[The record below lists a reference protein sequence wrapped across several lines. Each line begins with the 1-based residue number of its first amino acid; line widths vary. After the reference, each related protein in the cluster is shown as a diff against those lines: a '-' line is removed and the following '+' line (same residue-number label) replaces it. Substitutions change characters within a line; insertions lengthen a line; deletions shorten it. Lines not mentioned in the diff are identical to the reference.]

1 MQTKVLYATTFEYGK
16 KTKGSIENSGTGS
29 NQMCPASVSG
39 YPIVFS
45 LSHFFLL
52 IRTSSPVNQQFE
64 FGAICDYSIPRFS
77 RHLPPKR
84 QRDSIIQFPSHVL
97 FSLNWQSGQCL
108 KNSTVFFLQSSQ
120 RSWEIRRSIN
130 SCKASG
136 SRIWI

>member
-1 MQTKVLYATTFEYGK
+1 MQTKVLDATTSEYGK
-16 KTKGSIENSGTGS
+16 KTKGSIDNSGTGS

-84 QRDSIIQFPSHVL
+84 FHNPVPIPCLVQFKLTVWAMFKKQYCLFFYKVL
-97 FSLNWQSGQCL
+97 KGVG
-108 KNSTVFFLQSSQ
+108 K
-120 RSWEIRRSIN
+120 
-130 SCKASG
+130 
-136 SRIWI
+136 